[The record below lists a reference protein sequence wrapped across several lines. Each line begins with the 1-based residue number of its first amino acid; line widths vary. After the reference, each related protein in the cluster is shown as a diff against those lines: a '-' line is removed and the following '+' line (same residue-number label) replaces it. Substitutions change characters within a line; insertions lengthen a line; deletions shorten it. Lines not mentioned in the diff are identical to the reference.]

1 MPSTLILI
9 PFALVIGVGVM
20 FLWMM
25 RREVRGLRQQR
36 LTGEGWP
43 PSTPVLL
50 ENPRAWLA
58 VKSEDLRAIA
68 GALNLHHVGPCSWA
82 DAPQRAEDRVFISP
96 PVDGWVLVFGAS
108 LPAPEDDVDRFYR
121 FLMDLS
127 RETGLV
133 VYFSAD
139 PIFHH
144 HAWVKALNGR
154 VVRAYAWADE
164 VLWNQGD
171 LTQAE
176 RDLHVFCLPYHPANG
191 APSPRVRE
199 QARLNCERVPAI
211 AARWSVEP
219 RAIDATAAGH
229 RPGIVGE
236 FTHPKHH

>member
-1 MPSTLILI
+1 
-9 PFALVIGVGVM
+9 
-20 FLWMM
+20 
-25 RREVRGLRQQR
+25 
-36 LTGEGWP
+36 
-43 PSTPVLL
+43 
-50 ENPRAWLA
+50 
-58 VKSEDLRAIA
+58 
-68 GALNLHHVGPCSWA
+68 
-82 DAPQRAEDRVFISP
+82 
-96 PVDGWVLVFGAS
+96 
-108 LPAPEDDVDRFYR
+108 
-121 FLMDLS
+121 MDLS

-133 VYFSAD
+133 VFFSAD

-176 RDLHVFCLPYHPANG
+176 RDLHVFCLPYQPAHG
-191 APSPRVRE
+191 APSPRARE
-199 QARLNCERVPAI
+199 QARLNCERVAAI

-219 RAIDATAAGH
+219 RAIDASAAGH